1 MIRNI
6 LLVGMGGAVGS
17 MMRYGVT
24 LVTNTLHGTAYL
36 ATLIVNILGSLLMGY
51 LIACGQHSTS
61 PWLLFATVGLC
72 GGFTTFSTFSMQSV
86 TLLQQGRYGSAAL
99 YIAASLICCLIGCF
113 IGYKLKN

>member
-17 MMRYGVT
+17 MM
-24 LVTNTLHGTAYL
+24 
-36 ATLIVNILGSLLMGY
+36 
-51 LIACGQHSTS
+51 
-61 PWLLFATVGLC
+61 
-72 GGFTTFSTFSMQSV
+72 
-86 TLLQQGRYGSAAL
+86 RYGSAAL